1 MAIKAAAGTPR
12 ELIPAGNYVA
22 ICYSMVQIG
31 TIDNTY
37 KGVTKKTPKIRLGW
51 ELCDEL
57 KVFKEGEVAKPLVIE
72 KEYSLYMTDKSNLRK
87 DLESWRGATWTDKEA
102 EDFDITKLVGAPCML
117 NIIHHTAD
125 SGKVY
130 EKISGITK
138 LPKSMTAPK
147 QFNPKR
153 VLEFDNWNQE
163 VFDKL
168 PDFITDQ
175 IKTSLEYQ
183 GMNQPALVDGNG
195 KPIDTP
201 DTETGLPFSINDDD
215 DSDHPPF

>member
-1 MAIKAAAGTPR
+1 MAIKSAQVPAR

-22 ICYSMVQIG
+22 ICYSMIQIG

-37 KGVTKKTPKIRLGW
+37 KGVTKKTPKVRLGW

-57 KVFKEGEVAKPLVIE
+57 KVFKEGEPAKPLVIE

-102 EDFDITKLVGAPCML
+102 EDFDITKLVKAACML

-138 LPKSMTAPK
+138 LPKSIPPPK
-147 QFNPKR
+147 PFNPTR
-153 VLEFDNWNQE
+153 VLEFDNWNQQLFE
-163 VFDKL
+163 SL

-183 GMNQPALVDGNG
+183 KMVNPGETYTDDNASHY
-195 KPIDTP
+195 TP
-201 DTETGLPFSINDDD
+201 DDDNPDDLPF
-215 DSDHPPF
+215 

>member
-1 MAIKAAAGTPR
+1 MAIKAATTAQR

-37 KGVTKKTPKIRLGW
+37 KGVTKKTPKVRLGW

-57 KVFKEGEVAKPLVIE
+57 KVFKEGDIAKPLAIE

-87 DLESWRGATWTDKEA
+87 DLESWRGKTWTDKEA
-102 EDFDITKLVGAPCML
+102 EDFDITNLVGAPCML

-125 SGKVY
+125 SGKTY
-130 EKISGITK
+130 EKIAGITS
-138 LPKSMTAPK
+138 LPKSVTAPK

-153 VLEFDNWNQE
+153 ILQFDNWDQT
-163 VFDKL
+163 VFDNL
-168 PDFITDQ
+168 PAFITDQ

-183 GMNQPALVDGNG
+183 AMINPEHYNFVD
-195 KPIDTP
+195 
-201 DTETGLPFSINDDD
+201 ETGQANNDDD
-215 DSDHPPF
+215 LSDLPF